1 MPLVTTTT
9 PNMLGGVSQQPAELR
24 FPEQCEEQENALATV
39 IEGLHKRP
47 HTEHLG
53 VMGNAPSGV
62 AYWHLINRSSTER
75 YAVGVS
81 NGDLDVYN
89 FTAPVDQVHI
99 HDTGGDRVEAAD
111 LTYLATAT
119 PDTDIECLTVGD
131 FTWVLNKAIQPKMKS
146 ATSPARNKEALVFV
160 KTGNYSTEY
169 KITLSLS
176 DGGSEST
183 VSYTTKDSSDADNE
197 PDIQTSN
204 IAAALEAALTG
215 DAGFAGAY
223 GGVLSRSGDLLPT
236 TGLDTD
242 DWTVTRE
249 GSVIH
254 IQRDDS
260 ADFRFSVE
268 DSVGNTNLIGAKDSI
283 QTFAKLPTTAPNGF
297 TVKIEG
303 EPDQSLIAA
312 VVGYYVK
319 FETTD
324 EGDFAQGIWE
334 ETIAPGIEY
343 QLDPTTMPHLLIR
356 KSDLTFLWTPADG
369 ATRTQAPATA
379 VDVPGWTEQAAGD
392 ATTNPRPD
400 FAATSAG
407 ADGNALRGISFFQ
420 DRLVLISGETTTF
433 SESGAYFNFFRT
445 SVTDLLDTARLSV
458 IAAHPKVSLLN
469 HAVPQNDQL
478 LVFSQLTQFV
488 IRGGQDGT
496 LTPKNV
502 YVTSAGEWENIPTT
516 TPVSAQNSV
525 FFPALRGNTSLVR
538 EMFDQSTSVRTRFS
552 APELTAQIP
561 AYIQGTITK
570 LAVSQTE
577 DALAVLASGATNT
590 IYCYKWFING
600 DRRTQSSWCKFTLGG
615 TGTVVK
621 HIEWIDQEL
630 YVVTAR
636 TTGSDSDV
644 SLERLDFEPYLVDTD
659 SDFRVR
665 LDRRVINTDL
675 TIGSYNSGANTTT
688 VTLPYAI
695 PAGSTMQ
702 AVTRESGD
710 TDAGV
715 LITVSSSTTGTP
727 SGSGGTLVLS
737 GDHTSTPFWVGE
749 QYTMNYTFSKIVLQS
764 GTAQGAPTKVTSGS
778 FRLRHG
784 TVVYAGSGYFKMVV
798 TPTNGSAYNY
808 EMSGIVAGDP
818 EVSLGSVTLDEG
830 EFKFPVMGDHE
841 QITIAITN
849 DSPLPSRFLMAEWE
863 ALYHT
868 RTRRIRL

>member
-39 IEGLHKRP
+39 IEGLQKRP

-89 FTAPVDQVHI
+89 FTAPTTQVVI
-99 HDTGGDRVEAAD
+99 NDTGGDPVEAAD

-183 VSYTTKDSSDADNE
+183 VSYTTQDSSDIAHE
-197 PDIQTSN
+197 SDIQTNN
-204 IAAALEAALTG
+204 IAAALESGLTG
-215 DAGFAGAY
+215 GSAFSGS
-223 GGVLSRSGDLLPT
+223 LSRSGTLLPI

-324 EGDFAQGIWE
+324 GGDFAQGIWE

-356 KSDLTFLWTPADG
+356 KSDGKFLWTPADG
-369 ATRTQAPATA
+369 VTRDHAGSTA
-379 VDVPGWTEQAAGD
+379 VDVPGWTD
-392 ATTNPRPD
+392 
-400 FAATSAG
+400 
-407 ADGNALRGISFFQ
+407 
-420 DRLVLISGETTTF
+420 
-433 SESGAYFNFFRT
+433 
-445 SVTDLLDTARLSV
+445 
-458 IAAHPKVSLLN
+458 
-469 HAVPQNDQL
+469 
-478 LVFSQLTQFV
+478 
-488 IRGGQDGT
+488 
-496 LTPKNV
+496 
-502 YVTSAGEWENIPTT
+502 
-516 TPVSAQNSV
+516 
-525 FFPALRGNTSLVR
+525 
-538 EMFDQSTSVRTRFS
+538 
-552 APELTAQIP
+552 
-561 AYIQGTITK
+561 
-570 LAVSQTE
+570 
-577 DALAVLASGATNT
+577 
-590 IYCYKWFING
+590 
-600 DRRTQSSWCKFTLGG
+600 
-615 TGTVVK
+615 
-621 HIEWIDQEL
+621 
-630 YVVTAR
+630 
-636 TTGSDSDV
+636 
-644 SLERLDFEPYLVDTD
+644 
-659 SDFRVR
+659 
-665 LDRRVINTDL
+665 
-675 TIGSYNSGANTTT
+675 
-688 VTLPYAI
+688 
-695 PAGSTMQ
+695 Q
-702 AVTRESGD
+702 AV
-710 TDAGV
+710 AM
-715 LITVSSSTTGTP
+715 P
-727 SGSGGTLVLS
+727 S
-737 GDHTSTPFWVGE
+737 H
-749 QYTMNYTFSKIVLQS
+749 
-764 GTAQGAPTKVTSGS
+764 
-778 FRLRHG
+778 
-784 TVVYAGSGYFKMVV
+784 
-798 TPTNGSAYNY
+798 
-808 EMSGIVAGDP
+808 
-818 EVSLGSVTLDEG
+818 EG
-830 EFKFPVMGDHE
+830 
-841 QITIAITN
+841 
-849 DSPLPSRFLMAEWE
+849 
-863 ALYHT
+863 
-868 RTRRIRL
+868 

>member
-1 MPLVTTTT
+1 
-9 PNMLGGVSQQPAELR
+9 
-24 FPEQCEEQENALATV
+24 
-39 IEGLHKRP
+39 
-47 HTEHLG
+47 
-53 VMGNAPSGV
+53 
-62 AYWHLINRSSTER
+62 
-75 YAVGVS
+75 
-81 NGDLDVYN
+81 
-89 FTAPVDQVHI
+89 
-99 HDTGGDRVEAAD
+99 
-111 LTYLATAT
+111 
-119 PDTDIECLTVGD
+119 
-131 FTWVLNKAIQPKMKS
+131 
-146 ATSPARNKEALVFV
+146 
-160 KTGNYSTEY
+160 
-169 KITLSLS
+169 
-176 DGGSEST
+176 
-183 VSYTTKDSSDADNE
+183 
-197 PDIQTSN
+197 
-204 IAAALEAALTG
+204 
-215 DAGFAGAY
+215 
-223 GGVLSRSGDLLPT
+223 
-236 TGLDTD
+236 
-242 DWTVTRE
+242 
-249 GSVIH
+249 
-254 IQRDDS
+254 
-260 ADFRFSVE
+260 
-268 DSVGNTNLIGAKDSI
+268 
-283 QTFAKLPTTAPNGF
+283 
-297 TVKIEG
+297 
-303 EPDQSLIAA
+303 
-312 VVGYYVK
+312 
-319 FETTD
+319 
-324 EGDFAQGIWE
+324 
-334 ETIAPGIEY
+334 
-343 QLDPTTMPHLLIR
+343 MPHLLIR
-356 KSDLTFLWTPADG
+356 KSDGKFLWTPADG
-369 ATRTQAPATA
+369 VTRTQAPATA

-400 FAATSAG
+400 FTATSAG

-516 TPVSAQNSV
+516 PPVSAQNSV

-715 LITVSSSTTGTP
+715 QITVNSTTAGTP
-727 SGSGGTLVLS
+727 SGAGGTLVLS

-764 GTAQGAPTKVTSGS
+764 GTTQGAPTKVTSGS

-818 EVSLGSVTLDEG
+818 GVSLGSVTLDEG

-841 QITIAITN
+841 QVTIAITN

>member
-268 DSVGNTNLIGAKDSI
+268 DSVGNTNLIGAKASI

-297 TVKIEG
+297 TIKIEG
-303 EPDQSLIAA
+303 EPAQSLIAA

-577 DALAVLASGATNT
+577 DALAVLASGAANT

>member
-39 IEGLHKRP
+39 IEGLQKRP

-89 FTAPVDQVHI
+89 FTDPTTQVVI
-99 HDTGGDRVEAAD
+99 NDTGGDPVEAAD
-111 LTYLATAT
+111 LTYLATAS

-242 DWTVTRE
+242 DWTVTRS

-260 ADFRFSVE
+260 ADFRIKVE

-297 TVKIEG
+297 TIKIEG
-303 EPDQSLIAA
+303 EPDQSLVAA
-312 VVGYYVK
+312 AVGYYVK

-324 EGDFAQGIWE
+324 GGDFSQGIWE

-356 KSDLTFLWTPADG
+356 KSDGKFLWTPADG
-369 ATRTQAPATA
+369 VTRTQAPATA

-516 TPVSAQNSV
+516 PPVSAQNSV

-665 LDRRVINTDL
+665 LDRRVIYTDL

-715 LITVSSSTTGTP
+715 QITVSSTTAGTP
-727 SGSGGTLVLS
+727 SGAGGTLVLS

-764 GTAQGAPTKVTSGS
+764 GTTQGAPTKVTSGS

-818 EVSLGSVTLDEG
+818 GVSLGSVTLDEG

-841 QITIAITN
+841 QVTIAITN

>member
-356 KSDLTFLWTPADG
+356 KSDLTFLWTPAAG

-379 VDVPGWTEQAAGD
+379 VDVPGWTDQAAGD

-407 ADGNALRGISFFQ
+407 AAGNALRGISFFQ

-577 DALAVLASGATNT
+577 DALAVLASGAANT